1 MVYFVIFLA
10 ELLSLFL
17 FSKLLTNSLARLFYF
32 FTRSHKGTVSLLAA
46 LYLPG
51 TIIHEMSHVLV
62 AGALLVHSGEIEFL
76 PQIREDG
83 VKLGSA
89 EIGVT
94 DPLRRALIGLA
105 PVILGSALIL
115 GLLAYLNHLI
125 TLNQASIWA
134 YLIIFILI
142 FELANTMFSSKK
154 DLEGTLGV
162 IIIVGSFISACYLLG
177 FGDLFN
183 WIGKL
188 YIDHYQS
195 FFQSA
200 IYQLLVPIGLD
211 LAFYLSVKVLIHK
224 THRLT

>member
-1 MVYFVIFLA
+1 MVYFVVFLA

-32 FTRSHKGTVSLLAA
+32 LTGSHKGTVSILAA

-62 AGALLVHSGEIEFL
+62 AGALLVHSGEIEFI

-125 TLNQASIWA
+125 TLNQTSIWA

-162 IIIVGSFISACYLLG
+162 IIIAGSFISACYLLG
-177 FGDLFN
+177 FGWLFN

-211 LAFYLSVKVLIHK
+211 VAVYLSVKLLIHK
-224 THRLT
+224 THRLS